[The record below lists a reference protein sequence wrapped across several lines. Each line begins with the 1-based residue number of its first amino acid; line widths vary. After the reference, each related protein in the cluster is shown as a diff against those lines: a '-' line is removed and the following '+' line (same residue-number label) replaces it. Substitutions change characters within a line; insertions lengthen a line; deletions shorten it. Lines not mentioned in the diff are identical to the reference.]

1 MRRLASLCKLKVAG
15 ARSQRSDGRCDVAR
29 KEEWT
34 DSDKQKLDE
43 IIHQKEIDDAI
54 SARRKAR
61 ADTIKAY
68 AQWIAAVSV
77 AGGVIWDGLLKL
89 ADFVR
94 AHIR

>member
-1 MRRLASLCKLKVAG
+1 MAP
-15 ARSQRSDGRCDVAR
+15 R
-29 KEEWT
+29 KPNQDWS
-34 DSDKQKLDE
+34 DSDRARLDDLLHKQEL
-43 IIHQKEIDDAI
+43 DDAI
-54 SARRKAR
+54 ADRRKKR
-61 ADTIKAY
+61 AETVKAW